1 MNIEKM
7 KKAKKWIKIE
17 PLTKG
22 WSKDIKYYIEDIH
35 NQKFILRISDSSFYN
50 KKLEQFKLLEKVHKL
65 NIKMQTPL
73 EFGRLDDGRVYM
85 LLSWLDGQ
93 DAEII
98 LPTLEEN
105 QQYVLGKEAG
115 KLLKRLHEIPVTTN
129 ITWKETYQSKIPR
142 KINMAKNASIKH
154 KHLDEFI
161 KYVEDH
167 MHIIEDN
174 PMKFQHGDFHI
185 GNMIITKN
193 MDIGIID
200 FDRMDIADPIDDF
213 KPFVWTV
220 SKSSVFETGLIDGY
234 YDNHVPETFF
244 KVLALYAAESCIGH
258 IPWAIT
264 FGDEEVRIA
273 MEVADKVYEWYKGF
287 SVIIPTWY
295 NETLK
300 IKYNN

>member
-22 WSKDIKYYIEDIH
+22 WSKDIKYYIEDIY